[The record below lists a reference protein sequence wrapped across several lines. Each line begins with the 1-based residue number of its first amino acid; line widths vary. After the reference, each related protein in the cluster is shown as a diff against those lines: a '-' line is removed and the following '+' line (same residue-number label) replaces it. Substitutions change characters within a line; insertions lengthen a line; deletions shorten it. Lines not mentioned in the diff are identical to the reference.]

1 MAPKPPT
8 PAQIEA
14 LKKSKGVKPTAT
26 IKSVSDS
33 KVAQM
38 KKDTVKAKTKDMID
52 PKRGLNQAKNI
63 IIGAV
68 LLGGAV
74 GAAAKSASARAA
86 AEATAKALAKS
97 KPTTSK
103 TMNVPKGTKVITSNK
118 SGMAKATPNVGKVTV
133 QKSPSRVAAGI
144 KSNATRQGAA
154 AANLSRTTSNA
165 TAKGGVAGAT
175 IVQGIRCMDKK
186 KKK

>member
-1 MAPKPPT
+1 MAPKKS
-8 PAQIEA
+8 ISDKD
-14 LKKSKGVKPTAT
+14 KKELQRIT
-26 IKSVSDS
+26 
-33 KVAQM
+33 
-38 KKDTVKAKTKDMID
+38 D
-52 PKRGLNQAKNI
+52 PKRGLNQAQNI
-63 IIGAV
+63 ISGAV
-68 LLGGAV
+68 LLGGAAA
-74 GAAAKSASARAA
+74 AAAKSASARAA

-118 SGMAKATPNVGKVTV
+118 SGMAKATSDIGKVTV

-144 KSNATRQGAA
+144 KSNAARQGTA
-154 AANLSRTTSNA
+154 AANISRTTSNA

-175 IVQGIRCMDKK
+175 IVQGIRGMGKK